1 MTVKVFYYCSLFCFL
16 YPFCYLHLCSP
27 SVCCFVSECA

>member
-1 MTVKVFYYCSLFCFL
+1 MTVKVLYYCSLFCFL
-16 YPFCYLHLCSP
+16 CPFCYLNFSSP